1 MHEFYAK
8 TTSCSRLGVT
18 TSREYSFIFKINVV
32 FDFSLLSKNGDKDAY
47 YSRVFVVF
55 YFTEY
60 PDLQNT
66 VPLIY
71 KSSANNVL
79 HMPE

>member
-1 MHEFYAK
+1 MQGLHVFNAEPNTNDMHEFYAK

-55 YFTEY
+55 YFT
-60 PDLQNT
+60 
-66 VPLIY
+66 
-71 KSSANNVL
+71 
-79 HMPE
+79 